1 MKYPATI
8 LGALSSSAPI
18 LQFGDLLPCNT
29 FAQIATKDY
38 QQASQTCVD
47 IIKRSWGI
55 IADLWRTKDGR
66 DWLKDSFRI
75 CNALDNDKIKMEDFR
90 VWLFAGWT
98 YMAMTDYPYP
108 TKFLKPLPGW
118 PVKEACKYLSDVS
131 HFQTDRA
138 LLKGVFKAISVYYN
152 YTGAVKTCFNLS
164 ESSTGPA
171 LGDVQWDYQVCS
183 ETVRPD
189 CTDGKTDMFYNRPW
203 NMTEYAAN
211 CMKNFGVKTDFSAAL
226 REYGGNNLKYH
237 SNIIFSNGKL
247 DPWSGGG
254 VLTAPS
260 EAITV
265 ILIEDGAH
273 HLDLRASHP
282 KDPQSVVVARAQEI
296 EIIRGWIKS
305 SGEVVS
311 DFSDLTEA

>member
-1 MKYPATI
+1 M
-8 LGALSSSAPI
+8 
-18 LQFGDLLPCNT
+18 
-29 FAQIATKDY
+29 
-38 QQASQTCVD
+38 
-47 IIKRSWGI
+47 
-55 IADLWRTKDGR
+55 
-66 DWLKDSFRI
+66 
-75 CNALDNDKIKMEDFR
+75 
-90 VWLFAGWT
+90 
-98 YMAMTDYPYP
+98 
-108 TKFLKPLPGW
+108 
-118 PVKEACKYLSDVS
+118 
-131 HFQTDRA
+131 
-138 LLKGVFKAISVYYN
+138 
-152 YTGAVKTCFNLS
+152 
-164 ESSTGPA
+164 
-171 LGDVQWDYQVCS
+171 
-183 ETVRPD
+183 RPD